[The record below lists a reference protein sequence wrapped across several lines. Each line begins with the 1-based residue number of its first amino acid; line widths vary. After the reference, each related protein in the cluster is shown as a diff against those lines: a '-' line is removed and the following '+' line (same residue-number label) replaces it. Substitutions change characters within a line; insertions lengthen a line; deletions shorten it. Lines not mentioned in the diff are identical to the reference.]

1 MLLPKIISQNYEF
14 FFTIQ
19 KILAQSSIFDI
30 DLCDHSFSFKFKVVD
45 WTRTDLEFE
54 WNDGSLALKF
64 DFDAFAA
71 FDLFL
76 MNRKN
81 AEKDY
86 SKEQLERAKNIFD
99 KMTDETKEK
108 LINTI
113 VKGLPGRTSEVYT
126 MEKFREAVEAYDD
139 ISNEEVRENLFD
151 FVHQIMP
158 VAEEHGVLMAI
169 HPDDPPISLLGLP
182 RIVSTA
188 SDVRKIMGKYNTFS
202 ILHFVLTV
210 LKSKYLLK
218 YLVL

>member
-1 MLLPKIISQNYEF
+1 M
-14 FFTIQ
+14 
-19 KILAQSSIFDI
+19 
-30 DLCDHSFSFKFKVVD
+30 
-45 WTRTDLEFE
+45 EFE

-113 VKGLPGRTSEVYT
+113 VKGLPGRTSEAYT

-139 ISNEEVRENLFD
+139 ITNEEVREKLFD
-151 FVHQIMP
+151 FIHQIMP

-188 SDVRKIMGKYNTFS
+188 SDVRKIMGKYNTIFS
-202 ILHFVLTV
+202 FAFC
-210 LKSKYLLK
+210 Y
-218 YLVL
+218 